1 MLGPQVGYGKEG
13 APEGV
18 EPGFESHLCLLR
30 VVWPRARHCT
40 SLGLHFSYCGIRTI
54 PAEQGFGGTK
64 WYRTQRSVSTWG
76 SLESLSPSR
85 RGQASSPH
93 WDLALTQGPQ
103 AGWGHTGKALGE
115 HPALHAHLTHEEVE
129 THGGASLA

>member
-13 APEGV
+13 ALDGV
-18 EPGFESHLCLLR
+18 EPGFESRLCLLR

-40 SLGLHFSYCGIRTI
+40 SLGLHFSYRGIRTI

-64 WYRTQRSVSTWG
+64 WYRTQRS
-76 SLESLSPSR
+76 LSPSR
-85 RGQASSPH
+85 RGRAGSPR
-93 WDLALTQGPQ
+93 WDRALTQGPQ

-115 HPALHAHLTHEEVE
+115 HPALHPHFTHEEVE